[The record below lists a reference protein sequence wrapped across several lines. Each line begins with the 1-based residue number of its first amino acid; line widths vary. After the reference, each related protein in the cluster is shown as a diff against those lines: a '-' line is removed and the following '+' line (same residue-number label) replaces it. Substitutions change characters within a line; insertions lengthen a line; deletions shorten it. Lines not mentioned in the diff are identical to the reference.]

1 MSARSTRRPTPAPVR
16 SPTRRSTRRGR
27 PARGAAVLL
36 SAALTVFAAA
46 CSGSSKDAAVTTAS
60 PSITATV
67 PAPTSAP
74 APRDLASQIGVRADL
89 PADNPIDLAARYG
102 RTQGRAPA
110 SRPFAGEPN
119 VGDKRTFVV
128 TRLSAAALE
137 GSAPPTFVDVTATL
151 MAKSA
156 NAYFYEDDALAADP
170 AAVQQAADKFEATVW
185 PTITGVFGLPPIP
198 GVDGDPRIVV
208 LQADL
213 GGGAGGYVNGDD
225 EYLKAVRPLSNEA
238 EMVYMDRTL
247 APGGAAF
254 NVVLAHEFQHLI
266 HQNDDADE
274 ESWVNEG
281 LSEDASG
288 LVGGAVSSVRSFEAD
303 PATPL
308 TDWESGSA
316 ANYGAGAAFFR
327 YLASRFGGNDSLG
340 AIAREPGDGEAGVD
354 QFLQSIGQPLRF
366 RDVFADWIAANVLN
380 RQAGPYGNPG
390 NPVRINIQNE
400 LAAGAATDGQAQQ
413 FGTDYYA
420 LTNLSSGQ
428 YTVRFEGRP
437 QSPVL
442 PTQPPGGVM
451 LWGNAGDAIDTTLT
465 RAVDLTDATDPVLTF
480 KTWYDIEPWYDWGYV
495 SVSTDGGAIWQAL
508 PGDRTTADDPVQAAY
523 GPGYTGKSG
532 GGTEPVWVDER
543 VSLAPF
549 AGKKVLL
556 RFEYVTD
563 GGTHGPGW
571 AVAGVAIDAI
581 GFRDAAL
588 NDPGWTS
595 AGWVRIDRD
604 LAQTYTVRLIEE
616 KAGGDVAV
624 VDVPLDAQARGVLTF
639 SMDGVNAVT
648 LAVAGSTEGTTVT
661 APYNVELRAR

>member
-1 MSARSTRRPTPAPVR
+1 
-16 SPTRRSTRRGR
+16 
-27 PARGAAVLL
+27 L
-36 SAALTVFAAA
+36 SAIVAIAAAA
-46 CSGSSKDAAVTTAS
+46 CSRSSNDTAVTPAAQSATV
-60 PSITATV
+60 TV
-67 PAPTSAP
+67 PAPTPAP

-89 PADNPIDLAARYG
+89 PIDDPIDLAARYG
-102 RTQGRAPA
+102 RMQGRAPA
-110 SRPFAGEPN
+110 SKPFAGEAN
-119 VGDKRTFVV
+119 VGDTRTFIV

-137 GSAPPTFVDVTATL
+137 GNTPPAFVTVTATL
-151 MAKSA
+151 LARSPH
-156 NAYFYEDDALAADP
+156 AYFYVDDALAADP
-170 AAVQQAADKFEATVW
+170 AAVEQAADKFEATVW
-185 PTITGVFGLPPIP
+185 PTLTAVFGLPPIP

-238 EMVYMDRTL
+238 EMIYMDRTL
-247 APGGAAF
+247 TPGGEAF

-281 LSEDASG
+281 LSEVASG
-288 LVGGAVSSVRSFEAD
+288 LVGGAVPSVRGFEAS
-303 PATPL
+303 PETPL
-308 TDWESGSA
+308 TDWQSGSD

-327 YLASRFGGNDSLG
+327 YLAARFGGDNALG
-340 AIAREPGDGEAGVD
+340 AIARQPGDGEAGVD

-380 RQAGPYGNPG
+380 RQAGPYANPG
-390 NPVRINIQNE
+390 NPVRVDIKRE
-400 LAAGAATDGQAQQ
+400 LAVGASADGQARQ

-420 LTNLSSGQ
+420 LTGLASGQ
-428 YTVRFEGRP
+428 YTVRFQGRP

-442 PTQPPGGVM
+442 PTQPPAGVM
-451 LWGNAGDAIDTTLT
+451 LWANAGDSIDTTLT
-465 RAVDLTDATDPVLTF
+465 RAVDLTNAADPVLTF

-495 SVSTDGGAIWQAL
+495 AVSADGGATWQPLA
-508 PGDRTTADDPVQAAY
+508 GDRTTADDPVRAAY

-532 GGTEPVWVDER
+532 GGPDPVWIDER

-549 AGKKVLL
+549 AGKKILL

-563 GGTHGPGW
+563 GGTYNPGW
-571 AVAGVAIDAI
+571 AIANVAIDAI
-581 GFRDAAL
+581 AFRDPAL

-604 LAQTYTVRLIEE
+604 LPQTYIVRLIEE

-624 VDVPLDAQARGVLTF
+624 LDVPLDAQARGDLTF
-639 SMDGVNAVT
+639 SMDGVSAVT

-661 APYNVELRAR
+661 APYNVELRAQ